1 MKKVLIT
8 GGAGYIG
15 SILTPR
21 LLAAGYK
28 VTVLDNLLFRQ
39 NTLLECCDNEN
50 FNFVYGDCR
59 NEEVVK
65 DLLKDA
71 DVIIPLAA
79 IVGFPACKR
88 DPLSAKT
95 INFDAV
101 KMINELRG
109 KNQIV
114 IYPTTNSGYGATT
127 GEVYCTEE
135 TPLHPISLY
144 GRTKADAEKLLLDSE
159 NVVTFRLATVFG
171 MSPRMRIDLLVNDFT
186 YQAVTN
192 GSIIL
197 FQKDF
202 KRNYLHVRDAADCFA
217 FTIEHFDEMKG
228 ETYNVGLNEANLSKE
243 ELALEIKKQIP
254 NFYITSAEIDSDPDK
269 RNYIVSNDK
278 INGKG
283 FFAKHTIQQGIR
295 ELIVGYRILS
305 RRAYTNL

>member
-1 MKKVLIT
+1 MKKILIT

-21 LLAAGYK
+21 LLSKGHK

-59 NEEVVK
+59 NEETIK
-65 DLLKDA
+65 SLLKDA

-79 IVGFPACKR
+79 IVGFPACNR
-88 DPLSAKT
+88 DPLSATT
-95 INFDAV
+95 INFEAV
-101 KMINELRG
+101 KMINDLRS
-109 KNQIV
+109 KNQRI

-127 GEVYCTEE
+127 GEMYCTEE

-144 GRTKADAEKLLLDSE
+144 GRTKADAEKLLLASE
-159 NVVTFRLATVFG
+159 NTVTFRLATVFG
-171 MSPRMRIDLLVNDFT
+171 MSPRMRVDLLVNDFT

-278 INGKG
+278 INAKG
-283 FFAKHTIQQGIR
+283 FFAKHSIEQGVR
-295 ELIVGYRILS
+295 ELIVGYKILS

>member
-1 MKKVLIT
+1 MKKILIT

-15 SILTPR
+15 SILTPN
-21 LLAAGYK
+21 LLSEGYK

-39 NTLLECCDNEN
+39 NTLLECCDNKN

-59 NEEVVK
+59 NEETIK
-65 DLLKDA
+65 ELLKEA

-95 INFDAV
+95 INFEAV
-101 KMINELRG
+101 KMINDLRS
-109 KNQIV
+109 KNQQV

-135 TPLHPISLY
+135 TPLNPISLY
-144 GRTKADAEKLLLDSE
+144 GRTKADAEQLLLASE
-159 NVVTFRLATVFG
+159 NTVTFRLATVFG
-171 MSPRMRIDLLVNDFT
+171 MSPRMRVDLLVNDFT

-202 KRNYLHVRDAADCFA
+202 KRNFLHVRDAAACFA
-217 FTIEHFDEMKG
+217 FTIE
-228 ETYNVGLNEANLSKE
+228 
-243 ELALEIKKQIP
+243 
-254 NFYITSAEIDSDPDK
+254 
-269 RNYIVSNDK
+269 
-278 INGKG
+278 
-283 FFAKHTIQQGIR
+283 
-295 ELIVGYRILS
+295 
-305 RRAYTNL
+305 